1 MTQLW
6 PWRNYIGHL
15 VGHEGAGSLQSF
27 LKRQGRGDL
36 HVVMGNGV
44 SCPKTRARAQI
55 MERDLQG
62 KHCETFS
69 LNLGR
74 PYDHWHLS
82 DMSHIFFLGC
92 LGKATVKRQKG
103 SGPDRPGCGGGSW
116 SWGGWGFQLQ
126 PLAPWQR
133 SQLENFESAYQLSDI
148 TIIIIP
154 TDFMNFYELSSS
166 LLWINPHHHSY
177 HDDPWWLLS
186 SLSLL
191 LSMSLLLLLQSWLV
205 YHWLFILTIII
216 ILLFTIVTAILTVT
230 IDCYHYTIVADSW

>member
-103 SGPDRPGCGGGSW
+103 SGPGQAWLRRW
-116 SWGGWGFQLQ
+116 K
-126 PLAPWQR
+126 
-133 SQLENFESAYQLSDI
+133 LELGRMRISAATAGAVAAKSVGKFWVGLS
-148 TIIIIP
+148 
-154 TDFMNFYELSSS
+154 
-166 LLWINPHHHSY
+166 
-177 HDDPWWLLS
+177 
-186 SLSLL
+186 
-191 LSMSLLLLLQSWLV
+191 
-205 YHWLFILTIII
+205 
-216 ILLFTIVTAILTVT
+216 A
-230 IDCYHYTIVADSW
+230 